1 MSLPVQGQFRIRVF
15 RGKKVI
21 TDSMKSAGVYVS
33 ADGEYIDIERC
44 VSLPVTYEEQASLL
58 NTLTFTVDKFADVL
72 LYYFYIGQTIH
83 FYGGRYTGNDQGV
96 RHVFSGTVTRIRT
109 YFADNGK
116 VTFSVE
122 CMSYGFTKLGKTS
135 LSYVYPDANS
145 DRAWAKKDPL
155 TIEDIVRGIAQ
166 ENKFN
171 IGQLELTADARAVK
185 FTKTK
190 IRYQKDMTDW
200 EFLQHLADDHGCRCW
215 MAAEDGVDKLNF
227 CSDSKAAG
235 HSSEISFV
243 YPLKSADMDP
253 RFKPTEIQTF
263 GESQF
268 DRPRI
273 LRNVQVDEDVSQA
286 YAVARSAQYYDRE
299 TGEYKDNVVTITQD
313 KDGRR
318 VQYFYELDESRV
330 EWINEHEPEIAK
342 KIRDGNPASLPW
354 GDPNDPNS
362 ASYYY
367 KKIERYDA
375 NVAVFDKAFFGIT
388 VTAKTLLDL
397 DIKSQRSYKLRGIL
411 SYHSQDKETSF
422 FLRGLKHIWDKDAC
436 WTELDFIR

>member
-1 MSLPVQGQFRIRVF
+1 
-15 RGKKVI
+15 
-21 TDSMKSAGVYVS
+21 MKNAGVYVS

-235 HSSEISFV
+235 HSSDISFV

-253 RFKPTEIQTF
+253 RFKSTEIQTF

-268 DRPRI
+268 NRPRI
-273 LRNVQVDEDVSQA
+273 LRNVQVDEDVSMA
-286 YAVARSAQYYDRE
+286 YAVARSAQYYDKE

-354 GDPNDPNS
+354 GDPKDPNS

-367 KKIERYDA
+367 KEIKKYDA

-422 FLRGLKHIWDKDAC
+422 FLRGLKHIWDKDGC